1 MHPLYSVHPPPS
13 SEVSA
18 FHTAQMQTKNYVH
31 ASIPSQPENLPCITL
46 FRNSKFRNFCDP
58 LNPQGSDYDYAH
70 ETPAQVP
77 HLTQSHPSATV
88 PHRHLRNQHRAEP
101 KPNPSPKTRATDPQK
116 AGTLTPMGRDGEG
129 RERACVVTSSTRM
142 AAASSAPVML
152 TKVSIASCGG
162 RAMAGGA
169 PAPAAAWGAAAMQR
183 RGGWGPVRRA
193 GEERSREAAEP
204 CVLIQVWGDVVLPFL
219 IALLL
224 PSRGPW
230 AVSGGPARERQTPE
244 MSPVPFANACVLPR
258 WMSGSERRR
267 GMGVKHHRQ
276 RLFYLLAKQG
286 WMLL

>member
-88 PHRHLRNQHRAEP
+88 PHRHLRNQRRAEP

-193 GEERSREAAEP
+193 GEESRSSGAVRVNSSVGRCGA
-204 CVLIQVWGDVVLPFL
+204 F
-219 IALLL
+219 LLL
-224 PSRGPW
+224 SSSPLAGRGPSAVGLRENDRRRKCHLCPSR
-230 AVSGGPARERQTPE
+230 
-244 MSPVPFANACVLPR
+244 MPR

-276 RLFYLLAKQG
+276 RLFYLLARQG

>member
-77 HLTQSHPSATV
+77 HLTQSHPSATA
-88 PHRHLRNQHRAEP
+88 PHRHLRNQRRAEP

-162 RAMAGGA
+162 RAMVGGA
-169 PAPAAAWGAAAMQR
+169 PAPAAAWGGRGDATARRLGSGAESR
-183 RGGWGPVRRA
+183 RGEESRSSGAVRVNSSVGRCGAPLSYCSPPPLSRAVGRQRWACARTTDAGNVTCALRECRA
-193 GEERSREAAEP
+193 G
-204 CVLIQVWGDVVLPFL
+204 
-219 IALLL
+219 
-224 PSRGPW
+224 
-230 AVSGGPARERQTPE
+230 
-244 MSPVPFANACVLPR
+244 
-258 WMSGSERRR
+258 
-267 GMGVKHHRQ
+267 
-276 RLFYLLAKQG
+276 
-286 WMLL
+286 